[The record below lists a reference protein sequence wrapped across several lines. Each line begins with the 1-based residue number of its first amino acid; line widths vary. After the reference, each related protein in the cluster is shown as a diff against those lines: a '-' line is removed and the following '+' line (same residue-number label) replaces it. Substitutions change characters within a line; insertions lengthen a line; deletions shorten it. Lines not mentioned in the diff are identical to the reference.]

1 MYVQIVKLQMSRM
14 SRMIYRQLKSES
26 LENIDEGSDLKKSI
40 PMDVNRTYRKEVDGE
55 VVELDNIFIED
66 SSAWEAV
73 TPKTLK
79 Q

>member
-66 SSAWEAV
+66 SSA
-73 TPKTLK
+73 
-79 Q
+79 